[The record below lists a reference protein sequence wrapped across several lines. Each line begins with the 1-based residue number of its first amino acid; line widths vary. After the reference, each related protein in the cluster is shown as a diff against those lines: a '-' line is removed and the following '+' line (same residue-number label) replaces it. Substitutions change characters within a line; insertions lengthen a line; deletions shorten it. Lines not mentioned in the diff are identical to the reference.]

1 MNNSISSA
9 GKKIALFQG
18 SFDPFTRGHQSI
30 VNRAL
35 TIFDEVVVA
44 VVHNS
49 AKPGG
54 FFPVDMR
61 LKIAADAFRHQ
72 PRVKVVASDG
82 LTIDVAKRVGAC
94 CLLRGVRSVQDF
106 EYEMPIAE
114 VNRQFSGI
122 ETTTWRDPENFPY
135 TSAILGNSN
144 PRARY
149 SATSTMSQFP
159 GGNLSSGQQ
168 DPVRQEAPR

>member
-49 AKPGG
+49 AKHGG

-122 ETTTWRDPENFPY
+122 ETMLIYTLPQLSHINSTVVREWLKHGKDMTHYLPEGLSVELLKEIHAY
-135 TSAILGNSN
+135 K
-144 PRARY
+144 PR
-149 SATSTMSQFP
+149 
-159 GGNLSSGQQ
+159 
-168 DPVRQEAPR
+168 